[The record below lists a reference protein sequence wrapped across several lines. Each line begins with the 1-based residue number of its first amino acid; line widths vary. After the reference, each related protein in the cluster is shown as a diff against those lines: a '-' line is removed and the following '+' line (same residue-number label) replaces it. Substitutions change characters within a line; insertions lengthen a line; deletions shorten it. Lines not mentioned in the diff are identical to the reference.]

1 MDRPTTIMFHID
13 SETLNDLSHANDEL
27 IQGLHWLLARRNLAA
42 FEKLYPI
49 VRRITDL
56 ILAILE
62 GAFPEMSRVSDAL
75 NRLSDEINER
85 MSKARTQ
92 EEIEQLSREVAS
104 LVSDHQKLVD
114 EVTAE
119 VVRLARVGS
128 SDRQNPKRGT
138 GFMLG
143 PFLSLAPERWNR
155 RINALSVTSERSS
168 ILA

>member
-1 MDRPTTIMFHID
+1 MFHID

-27 IQGLHWLLARRNLAA
+27 IQDLHWLLARRDLAA
-42 FEKLYPI
+42 FEKLYPN

-62 GAFPEMSRVSDAL
+62 GAFPEMSRVSDTL
-75 NRLSDEINER
+75 NRLCDEINER
-85 MSKARTQ
+85 MSKASTQ

-119 VVRLARVGS
+119 VVRLDKLG
-128 SDRQNPKRGT
+128 RQQ
-138 GFMLG
+138 
-143 PFLSLAPERWNR
+143 
-155 RINALSVTSERSS
+155 
-168 ILA
+168 

>member
-1 MDRPTTIMFHID
+1 MDTPTTIMFHID
-13 SETLNDLSHANDEL
+13 SRNTLSDLNDEL
-27 IQGLHWLLARRNLAA
+27 IQGLHWLLTRRDLAA

-62 GAFPEMSRVSDAL
+62 GAFPEMYRVSDTL

-85 MSKARTQ
+85 MCMASTQ
-92 EEIEQLSREVAS
+92 EEIEQLSREVAA
-104 LVSDHQKLVD
+104 LVSDHHKLVD

-128 SDRQNPKRGT
+128 SDRRDNT
-138 GFMLG
+138 
-143 PFLSLAPERWNR
+143 
-155 RINALSVTSERSS
+155 
-168 ILA
+168 

>member
-1 MDRPTTIMFHID
+1 MDRPSVMFHID

-27 IQGLHWLLARRNLAA
+27 VQGLHWLLARRDLAA

-62 GAFPEMSRVSDAL
+62 GAFPEMSRVSDTL

-85 MSKARTQ
+85 MSKASTQ
-92 EEIEQLSREVAS
+92 EEIEQLSRKVAT
-104 LVSDHQKLVD
+104 LVSDHQKIVD

-119 VVRLARVGS
+119 VVRLE
-128 SDRQNPKRGT
+128 K
-138 GFMLG
+138 LG
-143 PFLSLAPERWNR
+143 RKQLLA
-155 RINALSVTSERSS
+155 
-168 ILA
+168 

>member
-1 MDRPTTIMFHID
+1 MDRRTVMFHVD
-13 SETLNDLSHANDEL
+13 SKTLNDLSHANDEL
-27 IQGLHWLLARRNLAA
+27 IQGLHWLLARRDLAA

-62 GAFPEMSRVSDAL
+62 GAFPEMSRVSDTL

-85 MSKARTQ
+85 MSKASTQ
-92 EEIEQLSREVAS
+92 EEIEQLSREVTT

-119 VVRLARVGS
+119 VVRLVRVGS
-128 SDRQNPKRGT
+128 NDRLDNT
-138 GFMLG
+138 
-143 PFLSLAPERWNR
+143 
-155 RINALSVTSERSS
+155 
-168 ILA
+168 